1 MPPAKRRGRSLWRIL
16 PVLSMALAIWACGST
31 ASFTHQP
38 GTQLRLGITI
48 FAQYTGNTNVVL
60 FETTLFDNATNRP
73 VLPPDGA
80 HLTCEGADA
89 TPGYQTTMRECPR
102 QPAGGAYHFIYTDEH
117 GVATSAVIPIPQGTV
132 ALLAP
137 RVGDHVAIP
146 TNNTLNV
153 QYASPVTPPNG
164 SVTIDEMRAAC
175 GEVSSPPCGAV
186 LFAPHTAEV
195 VSGGGG
201 VFHLTG
207 DFSSFQPGEGMVD
220 ITVGTHSRV
229 SQSGFARVDVT
240 FTDSVAAP
248 ITWTR

>member
-1 MPPAKRRGRSLWRIL
+1 MPPTSRRGRSLWFIL
-16 PVLSMALAIWACGST
+16 PVLAMVLAIWAC
-31 ASFTHQP
+31 ASSPTFTHQP
-38 GTQLRLGITI
+38 AAQLRLGVTI
-48 FAQYTGNTNVVL
+48 YAQYTGNTNVVL
-60 FETTLFDNATNRP
+60 FDTSMFDDTTNRP

-164 SVTIDEMRAAC
+164 SVTIDELRAAC

-220 ITVGTHSRV
+220 ITVGTHSRA